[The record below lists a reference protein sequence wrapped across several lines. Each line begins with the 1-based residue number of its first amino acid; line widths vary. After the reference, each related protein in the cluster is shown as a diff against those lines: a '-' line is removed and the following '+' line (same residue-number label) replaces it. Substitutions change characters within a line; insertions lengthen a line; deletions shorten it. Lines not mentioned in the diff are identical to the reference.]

1 MLIERERRSSQFLC
15 LLGSGQVEKAQNEL
29 ELICLMQF
37 FLSMVVAHR
46 SQVKVSH
53 GGLSGHKSKM
63 KFFSDYHC
71 CAERHTEV
79 GAFLENV
86 DWS

>member
-1 MLIERERRSSQFLC
+1 MLIERERRSSQLLC
-15 LLGSGQVEKAQNEL
+15 LRVSGPGKAKKAQNEL

-37 FLSMVVAHR
+37 FLMLVVAHR

-71 CAERHTEV
+71 PLLCGMTYRSCN
-79 GAFLENV
+79 LP
-86 DWS
+86 